1 MSFHII
7 PATLADVPSIN
18 QLVNSAYRGEGAKEG
33 WTTEADLIDGTRI
46 DESILEELIKRSDTT
61 VLTYREDGE
70 LLACVE
76 LRKEGNK
83 LYLGMLSVR
92 PNLQGKGVGKKLL
105 KAAEEYAQKQECDRI
120 FMNVIS
126 VRTELIAWYERHGY
140 RLTGERKPFIAPDE
154 RWGIPKTTLE
164 FVLMEKK
171 L

>member
-1 MSFHII
+1 LQII
-7 PATLADVPSIN
+7 PATLADVPTLN

-46 DESILEELIKRSDTT
+46 DESILKGLIERPDTT
-61 VLTYREDGE
+61 VLTYRENGN

-76 LRKEGNK
+76 LRKEEEK

-105 KAAEEYAQKQECDRI
+105 NAAEEYAHNNQCRTI
-120 FMNVIS
+120 YMSVIS
-126 VRTELIAWYERHGY
+126 VRKELIEWYERHGY
-140 RLTGERKPFIAPDE
+140 KLTGERKPFIAPDE
-154 RWGIPKTTLE
+154 RWGIPRTALE
-164 FVLMEKK
+164 FVMMEKA